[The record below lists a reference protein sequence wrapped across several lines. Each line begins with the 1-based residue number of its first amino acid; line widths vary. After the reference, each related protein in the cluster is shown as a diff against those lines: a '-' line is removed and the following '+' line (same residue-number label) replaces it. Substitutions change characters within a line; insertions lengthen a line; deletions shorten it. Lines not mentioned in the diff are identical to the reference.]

1 MIPGVRLV
9 VLGKQGAGKGT
20 QALRLAKHYVVPHI
34 STGDMFRVTVRSGS
48 DLGERLKLFMEAGEL
63 VPDEV
68 VIEVVETRLNETD
81 ARQRG
86 FVLDGFPR
94 TRPQAEKLQD
104 VLEPLGGLDVAV
116 DLEVA
121 TDIVMERLSGRRVCR
136 QCGTNYHV
144 DNPPQE
150 DWTCDHCGGKVVQR
164 ADDTPEAIARRLDL
178 YEQET
183 APLLEFY
190 RERDLLVVVDGV
202 GSPTEVFERM
212 VRAVDDRRER
222 ARV

>member
-20 QALRLAKHYVVPHI
+20 QAVRLAKHYVVPHI
-34 STGDMFRVTVRSGS
+34 STGDMFRATARSGS
-48 DLGERLKLFMEAGEL
+48 DLGERLKLFMDAGEL

-68 VIEVVETRLNETD
+68 VIEVVEARLNEDD
-81 ARQRG
+81 ARRRG

-104 VLEPLGGLDVAV
+104 VLASLGGLDVAV
-116 DLEVA
+116 DLEVS
-121 TDIVMERLSGRRVCR
+121 TEIVMERLSGRRVCR
-136 QCGTNYHV
+136 QCGANYHV
-144 DNPPQE
+144 ENPPAN
-150 DWTCDHCGGKVVQR
+150 DWTCDLCGGEVVQR

-183 APLLEFY
+183 APLLDFY
-190 RERDLLVVVDGV
+190 RELDLLVVVDGV
-202 GSPTEVFERM
+202 GEPTEVFERM
-212 VRAVDDRRER
+212 VRAVDDKRER